1 MMLELFALLALLIMS
16 AFFSSSE
23 TAFLSMS
30 RPRLD
35 YLAEDGSEK
44 DKRSAHRIQRL
55 LTRPKRLLNGI
66 LLGNNLVNTAIAATA
81 GALATS
87 VFGLSEGMGVLLATA
102 VVTTVLVLFGEV
114 LPKGF
119 ALIRPFTL
127 ARFMAPILGVW
138 MWLVAPLS
146 HLLESLSN
154 TLFRVDRSKDNA
166 EGSVD
171 SALSADEI
179 RAAILTGVD
188 AGEIESEQAQPLLGA
203 LTLHDLQ
210 AREIMVSRLDMV
222 TIQSSSTIR
231 EASRLLSENG
241 FLRLPAYGDDTDSIT
256 HIIHVSDINAAIQ
269 MTESAFDLRVDDIAR
284 PAIFESETA
293 TVERLVQVMREN
305 HTHMVVLS
313 DESGTLAG
321 LVTLE
326 DIIEE
331 IFGSLLSESGTDRDV
346 TKELNGETSSLPIE
360 VDGRV
365 LLVDLSKQLDVDLT
379 GVAAST
385 VSGLILEHSRRFLE
399 KDEWMEYA
407 KLRFTVIERDDRRL
421 TKIAI
426 DYAFCDRTDER

>member
-1 MMLELFALLALLIMS
+1 MLELSALFALLIMS

-35 YLAEDGSEK
+35 YLAEDGSER
-44 DKRSAHRIQRL
+44 DRASARRIQRL
-55 LTRPKRLLNGI
+55 LTRPKRLLNAI
-66 LLGNNLVNTAIAATA
+66 LLGNNLVNTAIAAAA

-87 VFGLSEGMGVLLATA
+87 VFKLSDGMGVLVATA
-102 VVTTVLVLFGEV
+102 VVTIVLVLFGEV

-119 ALIRPFTL
+119 ALMRPFTL

-138 MWLVAPLS
+138 TWLAAPVS
-146 HLLESLSN
+146 YLLELLSN
-154 TLFRVDRSKDNA
+154 FLFRFGRNVDNG
-166 EGSVD
+166 EGGVD
-171 SALSADEI
+171 SVLSTDEI

-222 TIQSSSTIR
+222 TIQSSATIR
-231 EASRLLSENG
+231 DASRLLSENG
-241 FLRLPAYGDDTDSIT
+241 FLRLPAYGNDTDSIT
-256 HIIHVSDINAAIQ
+256 HVIHVSDINAAIQ
-269 MTESAFDLRVDDIAR
+269 MTESAFDLRVKDIAR

-293 TVERLVQVMREN
+293 TVERVVQVMREN
-305 HTHMVVLS
+305 HTHMIVLS
-313 DESGTLAG
+313 DESGALAG

-326 DIIEE
+326 DIVEE
-331 IFGSLLSESGTDRDV
+331 IFGSLLSESGTDRDG
-346 TKELNGETSSLPIE
+346 TKDLNGDMLSLPAE

-365 LLVDLSKQLDVDLT
+365 LLVDLSRQLDVDLT

-385 VSGLILEHSRRFLE
+385 VGGLILEHSRRFLE
-399 KDEWMEYA
+399 RGEWMEYA
-407 KLRFTVIERDDRRL
+407 NLRFTVMERDDRRL

-426 DYAFCDRTDER
+426 DHSERNRINVK